1 MIKKQIDENRY
12 GWYNNMK
19 NKKEKKP
26 LFPPSQ
32 YEINTDLT
40 LRLER
45 IEAKLDIIVDY
56 VQEIQQKE
64 SVRLIKG

>member
-1 MIKKQIDENRY
+1 
-12 GWYNNMK
+12 MK
-19 NKKEKKP
+19 NKKENKS

-56 VQEIQQKE
+56 VQEIQQRE

>member
-1 MIKKQIDENRY
+1 
-12 GWYNNMK
+12 MK
-19 NKKEKKP
+19 NKKENKP

-56 VQEIQQKE
+56 VQEIQQRE